1 MTHRPLKNIQS
12 GRKSL
17 PMKKHTNYYQHKMLS
32 PDTYIKATQYN
43 LNILY
48 LEITIKEKKN
58 LNLEDNMSLS
68 SFGGR

>member
-1 MTHRPLKNIQS
+1 
-12 GRKSL
+12 
-17 PMKKHTNYYQHKMLS
+17 MLS

-68 SFGGR
+68 SFGGT